1 MSRIIPKNSGKILV
15 LFAALFPIL
24 LECWIFDSE
33 PEPETFRYV
42 VSTIRDM
49 SVEEY
54 GSQKPIPYPDWPL
67 EFVFENNPM
76 EDFTGMIK
84 WTFVGWQDIDTVD
97 GSGEAFFYRPHRR
110 PFNEATPYDTL
121 NIEGWHDYFDPHV
134 DFLQFFWFFQLEIPE
149 LSISGRFLAGGVVA
163 APRDNK
169 FAAIRSK

>member
-15 LFAALFPIL
+15 LFAALFTIL
-24 LECWIFDSE
+24 LECGIFDSE

-97 GSGEAFFYRPHRR
+97 GSGEAFFYLPHGR
-110 PFNEATPYDTL
+110 PFIEATPYDTVTV
-121 NIEGWHDYFDPHV
+121 EGWHDYFDP
-134 DFLQFFWFFQLEIPE
+134 DENFLEFFGFFNW
-149 LSISGRFLAGGVVA
+149 R
-163 APRDNK
+163 
-169 FAAIRSK
+169 